1 MPSQYEINQ
10 LEKEESWRMFRII
23 GEFVEGFDAL
33 SRITPAVTVFGS
45 ARAKPGEFAYVT
57 AEAIGREIAGA
68 GFTVVT
74 GGGPGVM
81 EAASKGAFQAG
92 GKAVG
97 LNIELPMEQTAN
109 PYTTISLHFHYFFV
123 RKVML
128 VKYATAFVL
137 LPGGFGTVDE
147 LFETVTLDPD
157 AQDSP
162 LPGHPGG
169 AKLLARAVGVAARTG
184 PGGWVHLSAGSE
196 LLHRHGRPA
205 RGGGSDQR
213 VLSGRKRGPERDR
226 LTAPRRRSSRPYST
240 RTTVEAGRRSTRN
253 WTARST
259 SSRCF
264 DSRVRTTRWSGW
276 WRMG

>member
-45 ARAKPGEFAYVT
+45 ARTRPGEFAYDT
-57 AEAIGREIAGA
+57 AEAIGREIAAA

-81 EAASKGAFQAG
+81 EAACKGAVQAG
-92 GKAVG
+92 GKSVG
-97 LNIELPMEQTAN
+97 LNIALPMEQKPN
-109 PYTTISLHFHYFFV
+109 PYTTISLRFHYFFV

-147 LFETVTLDPD
+147 LFETVTLIQTHKIRPFPVILVGRSYWQGLLDWLREQALVDGYISPQD
-157 AQDSP
+157 LGFFTVTDSP
-162 LPGHPGG
+162 REVADRITEFYQGG
-169 AKLLARAVGVAARTG
+169 SVD
-184 PGGWVHLSAGSE
+184 LSA
-196 LLHRHGRPA
+196 
-205 RGGGSDQR
+205 
-213 VLSGRKRGPERDR
+213 
-226 LTAPRRRSSRPYST
+226 TA
-240 RTTVEAGRRSTRN
+240 
-253 WTARST
+253 
-259 SSRCF
+259 
-264 DSRVRTTRWSGW
+264 
-276 WRMG
+276 

>member
-45 ARAKPGEFAYVT
+45 ARTRPGEFAYDT
-57 AEAIGREIAGA
+57 AEAIGREVAAA

-81 EAASKGAFQAG
+81 EAACKGAIQAE
-92 GKAVG
+92 GKSVG
-97 LNIELPMEQTAN
+97 LNIALPMEQKPN
-109 PYTTISLHFHYFFV
+109 PYTTISLRFHYFFV

-147 LFETVTLDPD
+147 LFETVTLIQTHKIRPFPVILVGRSYWQGLLEWMREQALADGYISP
-157 AQDSP
+157 QDLSLFTVTDNP
-162 LPGHPGG
+162 REVADRITEFYRGG
-169 AKLLARAVGVAARTG
+169 SVD
-184 PGGWVHLSAGSE
+184 LSA
-196 LLHRHGRPA
+196 
-205 RGGGSDQR
+205 
-213 VLSGRKRGPERDR
+213 
-226 LTAPRRRSSRPYST
+226 TA
-240 RTTVEAGRRSTRN
+240 
-253 WTARST
+253 
-259 SSRCF
+259 
-264 DSRVRTTRWSGW
+264 
-276 WRMG
+276 

>member
-45 ARAKPGEFAYVT
+45 ARAKPGEFAYIT

-147 LFETVTLDPD
+147 LFETVTLIQTHKIRPFPVILVGRSYWKGLLEWMREQALVDGYISPEDLSFFTVTDDPREVVD
-157 AQDSP
+157 RISEFYR
-162 LPGHPGG
+162 GG
-169 AKLLARAVGVAARTG
+169 SVD
-184 PGGWVHLSAGSE
+184 LSA
-196 LLHRHGRPA
+196 
-205 RGGGSDQR
+205 
-213 VLSGRKRGPERDR
+213 
-226 LTAPRRRSSRPYST
+226 TA
-240 RTTVEAGRRSTRN
+240 
-253 WTARST
+253 
-259 SSRCF
+259 
-264 DSRVRTTRWSGW
+264 
-276 WRMG
+276 

>member
-45 ARAKPGEFAYVT
+45 ARAKPGEFAYDT
-57 AEAIGREIAGA
+57 AEAIGHEIAKA

-92 GKAVG
+92 GKSVG
-97 LNIELPMEQTAN
+97 LNIQLPMEQTAN

-137 LPGGFGTVDE
+137 LPGGFGTIDE
-147 LFETVTLDPD
+147 LFETVTLIQTHKIRPFPVILVGRTYWRGLLEWMREQALVDGFISPSD
-157 AQDSP
+157 LDLFTLTDSP
-162 LPGHPGG
+162 
-169 AKLLARAVGVAARTG
+169 AEVAQRITDFY
-184 PGGWVHLSAGSE
+184 
-196 LLHRHGRPA
+196 
-205 RGGGSDQR
+205 RGG
-213 VLSGRKRGPERDR
+213 SGD
-226 LTAPRRRSSRPYST
+226 AST
-240 RTTVEAGRRSTRN
+240 PT
-253 WTARST
+253 
-259 SSRCF
+259 
-264 DSRVRTTRWSGW
+264 
-276 WRMG
+276 